1 MGRRSGAVRT
11 ARQFAALSDRQRSA
25 YERTVEAR
33 RYMRAGDSLTVAA
46 RRAGTAP
53 RTVKSY
59 AGSDL
64 GKRGGR
70 WRVARDRAYRP
81 MRILT
86 NTGVHVVDAN
96 RREASSVGRYWSAI
110 GRYLQNEDDSELR
123 KFRGVTVNGY
133 ELETDLDV
141 IDELAARGELDFE
154 DIYELAA

>member
-1 MGRRSGAVRT
+1 MARRSAAVRT
-11 ARQFAALSDRQRSA
+11 ARQFAALSGRQRAA

-33 RYMRAGDSLTVAA
+33 RYMRAGDSLSVAA
-46 RRAGTAP
+46 RRAGTSP
-53 RTVKSY
+53 RTVKRY

-64 GKRGGR
+64 GKRGRR
-70 WRVARDRAYRP
+70 WRVTRDRAYRP
-81 MRILT
+81 MRVLT
-86 NTGVHVVDAN
+86 NTGVEVVDTS
-96 RREASSVGRYWSAI
+96 RRDASTVGRHWSAV
-110 GRYLQNEDDSELR
+110 GHYLEHGDDSELR

>member
-1 MGRRSGAVRT
+1 MARPSGAVRT
-11 ARQFAALSDRQRSA
+11 ARQFGALSGRQRAA

-46 RRAGTAP
+46 RRAGTSP
-53 RTVKSY
+53 RTVMRY

-64 GKRGGR
+64 GKRGRR
-70 WRVARDRAYRP
+70 WRVTRDRAYRP
-81 MRILT
+81 MRVLT
-86 NTGVHVVDAN
+86 NTGIEVVDAS
-96 RREASSVGRYWSAI
+96 RRDASTVGRYWSAVGHYI
-110 GRYLQNEDDSELR
+110 QHGDDSELR
-123 KFRGVTVNGY
+123 KLRGVTVNGY

>member
-1 MGRRSGAVRT
+1 MAARLGAVRT
-11 ARQFAALSDRQRSA
+11 TRQFAALSGRQRAA

-46 RRAGTAP
+46 RRAGTSP
-53 RTVKSY
+53 RTVKRYS
-59 AGSDL
+59 GSDL
-64 GKRGGR
+64 GKRGRR
-70 WRVARDRAYRP
+70 WRIARDRAYRP

-86 NTGVHVVDAN
+86 NTGVEVLSVSRRDA
-96 RREASSVGRYWSAI
+96 SIVGRHWAAI
-110 GRYLQNEDDSELR
+110 GRYLQNGDDSELR
-123 KFRGVTVNGY
+123 RLRGVTVNGY